1 MGKYVPKNN
10 TNNNN
15 ILYNLCYKEDR
26 ILSAYLFISAYTQCT
41 SLWEEGLEYKKTKHL
56 IQAYYAKCSNIHVST
71 PSLISTCF
79 FTLGIQTHPLIFKT

>member
-10 TNNNN
+10 NNNN
-15 ILYNLCYKEDR
+15 ILYNLYYKEDP

-41 SLWEEGLEYKKTKHL
+41 SLWEEGLEYKKKKRL

-79 FTLGIQTHPLIFKT
+79 FTLGIQAHPLTFKT